1 MSGRACEGSAGRRG
15 CGRPSDDR
23 LSGRRA
29 RAAAPGRAFA
39 GRRERPAQEAQAKAD
54 AERRARQLTAA
65 LAATILLFVALGGAG
80 WRWNDLERQA
90 RVREAS
96 ARATEALQAATRLR
110 GLAQGA
116 RVGDL
121 GPWEQAAAESEKA
134 LALLNSD
141 VEPELHQQVKTLAD
155 DVARDRQQAEAL
167 ARAADRDQ
175 RLLDRLVDIRS
186 ALADDRDGWRTDA
199 EYAEAF
205 REAGIDLA
213 APDEAAK
220 RIRERPPEQ
229 ASALANAVDDWA
241 AVRRDRKKDGAARRR
256 FPNIAGAADPDPWRL
271 GLRRALDVPDR
282 AARHEALRRLAR
294 AAP

>member
-1 MSGRACEGSAGRRG
+1 M
-15 CGRPSDDR
+15 
-23 LSGRRA
+23 
-29 RAAAPGRAFA
+29 
-39 GRRERPAQEAQAKAD
+39 
-54 AERRARQLTAA
+54 
-65 LAATILLFVALGGAG
+65 
-80 WRWNDLERQA
+80 
-90 RVREAS
+90 
-96 ARATEALQAATRLR
+96 
-110 GLAQGA
+110 
-116 RVGDL
+116 GDL
-121 GPWEQAAAESEKA
+121 GPWEQAAAESEKV

-241 AVRRDRKKDGAARRR
+241 AVRRDRKKDGAGAVALSEHRGRGRPGSLAARPPPCPGRAR
-256 FPNIAGAADPDPWRL
+256 PGSSPRGPSTS
-271 GLRRALDVPDR
+271 GQGRALRHSGTDQPRPPGAEPLRTRATRPRPRRCCGGRNSATPATSGSTTTWRDR
-282 AARHEALRRLAR
+282 STS
-294 AAP
+294 